1 MKNISIQITV
11 AIVSLVLVVASAF
24 LMTAAD
30 VEIRV
35 LANYLT
41 LGWAVVFTVS
51 AARAL
56 LLERDREIRE
66 TRNTRKSHAAA

>member
-1 MKNISIQITV
+1 MKNISIHISV

-30 VEIRV
+30 AEIRV

-41 LGWAVVFTVS
+41 LGWAIVFTVS
-51 AARAL
+51 ATRAL
-56 LLERDREIRE
+56 LLERTDELLH
-66 TRNTRKSHAAA
+66 NRKAHAAA

>member
-1 MKNISIQITV
+1 MKNISTHV
-11 AIVSLVLVVASAF
+11 AIAVVSLVLVVASAF

-41 LGWAVVFTVS
+41 LGWALVFTIS
-51 AARAL
+51 ATRAL
-56 LLERDREIRE
+56 LMERSHEMKAE
-66 TRNTRKSHAAA
+66 HKNAHAAA

>member
-1 MKNISIQITV
+1 MKNISVQIAV

-24 LMTAAD
+24 LMPAVD

-41 LGWAVVFTVS
+41 LGWAAVFTVS
-51 AARAL
+51 ATRAL
-56 LLERDREIRE
+56 LLERDHEVRE
-66 TRNTRKSHAAA
+66 TRKSHAAA